1 MDEIFQSLMQSP
13 DCHVPGSPAYV
24 ALRDAARKRI
34 ADLFSSD
41 QAVQQPFWEFG
52 PISFPYHRMGAISSL
67 DLFGLDELIIFAFYH
82 ANRPRYSKVA
92 DIGANIGLHSVIL
105 GRCGY
110 SVSSYEPDPEHFEKL
125 RANLERNAV
134 STAQP
139 IQAAVSTAV
148 GKTRFVRVLGNTTGS
163 HLAGV
168 KDSYGDK
175 EEFEVALEDISAIYA
190 ESDLIKMDAEGHE
203 AALLSKLSQEE
214 ARAVDVMAEV
224 GSQPNA
230 SAIYDDLMGKGI
242 NMFSQK
248 TGWGRVRDL
257 ADMPTSHREGSLF
270 VTMKDSVPW

>member
-1 MDEIFQSLMQSP
+1 MDEIFQTLIRSRE
-13 DCHVPGSPAYV
+13 CHVPGAPAYL
-24 ALRDAARKRI
+24 ALRDRARKHI
-34 ADLFSSD
+34 AEIFSSD
-41 QAVQQPFWEFG
+41 QPVEQPFWEFG

-82 ANRPRYSKVA
+82 ANRSRYSKVA
-92 DIGANIGLHSVIL
+92 DIGANIGLHSVML

-110 SVSSYEPDPEHFEKL
+110 AVSSYEPDPEHFARL
-125 RANLERNAV
+125 RANLQRNAV
-134 STAQP
+134 SNAQP
-139 IQAAVSTAV
+139 IQAAVSTTV

-175 EEFEVALEDISAIYA
+175 DEFEVAVEDISAIYA

-214 ARAVDVMAEV
+214 ACAVDVIAEI

-230 SAIYDDLMGKGI
+230 SAIYNDLMGKGI
-242 NMFSQK
+242 NMLSQK
-248 TGWGRVRDL
+248 TGWGRVRNV

-270 VTMKDSVPW
+270 ITMKDSVPW

>member
-1 MDEIFQSLMQSP
+1 MDEIFQSLMQSL

-41 QAVQQPFWEFG
+41 QAVEQPFWEFG
-52 PISFPYHRMGAISSL
+52 RISFPYHRMGAISSL
-67 DLFGLDELIIFAFYH
+67 DLFGLDELIIFAFYR
-82 ANRPRYSKVA
+82 ANRSRYTNVA
-92 DIGANIGLHSVIL
+92 DIGANIGLHSVLL

-110 SVSSYEPDPEHFEKL
+110 SVRSYEPDPLHFAKL
-125 RANLERNAV
+125 CANLERNATTTV
-134 STAQP
+134 QP
-139 IQAAVSTAV
+139 IQGAVSTST
-148 GKTRFVRVLGNTTGS
+148 GTTRFVRVLGNTTGS

-168 KDSYGDK
+168 KDSYGHK
-175 EEFEVALEDISAIYA
+175 EEFEVAVTDISNIYA

-203 AALLSKLSQEE
+203 AALLSKLSQEK
-214 ARAVDVMAEV
+214 ARAVDVIAEV

-230 SAIYDDLMGKGI
+230 SAIYVDLMVKGI

-257 ADMPTSHREGSLF
+257 ADMPISHREGSLF

>member
-1 MDEIFQSLMQSP
+1 
-13 DCHVPGSPAYV
+13 
-24 ALRDAARKRI
+24 
-34 ADLFSSD
+34 
-41 QAVQQPFWEFG
+41 
-52 PISFPYHRMGAISSL
+52 MGAISSL

-82 ANRPRYSKVA
+82 ANRARYSKVA
-92 DIGANIGLHSVIL
+92 DIGANIGLHSLML

-110 SVSSYEPDPEHFEKL
+110 WVSSYEPDPEHFARL

-134 STAQP
+134 RTAQP

-175 EEFEVALEDISAIYA
+175 EEFEVAVEDISSIYT

-203 AALLSKLSQEE
+203 AALLSKLGQEQ
-214 ARAVDVMAEV
+214 ARAVDIIAEV

-230 SAIYDDLMGKGI
+230 AIICSDLMGKGI

-248 TGWGRVRDL
+248 TGWSRVRDL
-257 ADMPTSHREGSLF
+257 EDMPTSHREGSLF